1 MTNIADLVRDSA
13 AARPDHPALV
23 TRTTELTWAEVD
35 RRVDR
40 AARALTQAG
49 LAPRSRVAL
58 MIGNRPEF
66 AIAYFGVLRAGM
78 VAVPLN
84 TGYTSTEVSR
94 LCTDA
99 GAGILLHD
107 ATTAKVAA
115 SVAKRAHGTRVVA
128 VDSEDGAAMV
138 GSGPGG
144 RGAFSPPR
152 TVARDL
158 AVLMY
163 TSGSEGQPKGAM
175 LSHGAM
181 RANIDALAKIRRPA
195 AMEADDRLLLVLPMF
210 HIYGLNA
217 GLGLVAKV
225 GATCVLLDRFE
236 SRSSLA
242 AIRELGVTN
251 IAGAPPM
258 FVSWSAE
265 GSLRESMDSVR
276 LLISGASALPPDVFA
291 QFRTITGKP
300 IWEGYGLTE
309 CCPVVTST
317 LVSRRAKPG
326 SVGRPLPG
334 VQVSLRDTSGQEVDE
349 GDPGEV
355 WVKARSVLS
364 GYWPDASGG
373 VDPEG
378 WFHTGDVAIL
388 DEDGDYR
395 LVDRRRDLIIV
406 SGFNVYPREVEA
418 VMATHPAVAEV
429 AVIGVP
435 HPLTGESV
443 KAVVVL
449 RKGVPEP
456 DDLRAFCE
464 ARLARFKCPSLIE
477 FAPRLPRAATGK
489 ITKGKLK
496 GVRE

>member
-1 MTNIADLVRDSA
+1 
-13 AARPDHPALV
+13 
-23 TRTTELTWAEVD
+23 
-35 RRVDR
+35 
-40 AARALTQAG
+40 
-49 LAPRSRVAL
+49 
-58 MIGNRPEF
+58 
-66 AIAYFGVLRAGM
+66 
-78 VAVPLN
+78 
-84 TGYTSTEVSR
+84 
-94 LCTDA
+94 
-99 GAGILLHD
+99 
-107 ATTAKVAA
+107 
-115 SVAKRAHGTRVVA
+115 
-128 VDSEDGAAMV
+128 
-138 GSGPGG
+138 
-144 RGAFSPPR
+144 
-152 TVARDL
+152 
-158 AVLMY
+158 
-163 TSGSEGQPKGAM
+163 
-175 LSHGAM
+175 
-181 RANIDALAKIRRPA
+181 
-195 AMEADDRLLLVLPMF
+195 MF

-317 LVSRRAKPG
+317 LVARRAKPG